1 MVKALV
7 FVLELA
13 PQVVILDVSFT
24 EFTLVFFAH
33 LKLSPL
39 RIPDENFLDSRRA
52 WSNIETVACNIV
64 SLVPIKVHIV
74 AVLFNKLI
82 IVAQKLRL

>member
-52 WSNIETVACNIV
+52 RSNVKAITTDIFGC
-64 SLVPIKVHIV
+64 VPIKVHIV
-74 AVLFNKLI
+74 SIFFNQLI
-82 IVAQKLRL
+82 IVA

>member
-1 MVKALV
+1 MILMVKALI

-39 RIPDENFLDSRRA
+39 RIPDENFLDTRRA
-52 WSNIETVACNIV
+52 RSDIKTIACHIV
-64 SLVPIKVHIV
+64 TLIPIKVHIV
-74 AVLFNKLI
+74 TVFFNQLT
-82 IVAQKLRL
+82 

>member
-52 WSNIETVACNIV
+52 RSNVKAITTNIIG
-64 SLVPIKVHIV
+64 SVPIKVHIV
-74 AVLFNKLI
+74 SIFFNQLI
-82 IVAQKLRL
+82 IVA

>member
-1 MVKALV
+1 MVKALI
-7 FVLELA
+7 FIFELA
-13 PQVVILDVSFT
+13 PEIVILNVSFAK
-24 EFTLVFFAH
+24 FTLIFFAH

-74 AVLFNKLI
+74 AVLLNKLI